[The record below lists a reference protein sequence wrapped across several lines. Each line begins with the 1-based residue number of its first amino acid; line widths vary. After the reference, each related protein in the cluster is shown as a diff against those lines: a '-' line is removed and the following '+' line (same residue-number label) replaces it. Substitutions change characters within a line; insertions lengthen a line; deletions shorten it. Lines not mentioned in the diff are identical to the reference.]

1 MATILITGGTGLIGT
16 ALTQFLTG
24 KQHDVIILTRH
35 LPRGRG
41 ASGNVTYAAWDP
53 AQQTIDTEA
62 IQKADYII
70 NLAGA
75 GVADKRWTKK
85 RKEEMVSSRVQ
96 SGQLLSNT
104 LQEIPNK
111 VKAVISISGIGW
123 YGDDDKRVPNQ
134 SFFKEQ
140 DPADTGYLGATC
152 VQWENAVQPVT
163 ALGKRL
169 VVFRCGVALSSKGG
183 AYTEFAK
190 PVRFGL
196 ATILGSGR
204 QVISW
209 IHIDDVCR
217 LFLYAIENEKMQGV
231 YNAVAPEPV
240 SNKTFMLALAKKI
253 KGSFFIPL
261 YVPSFLLKIVL
272 GELSVEV
279 LKSATVSCEKIS
291 AAGFQFLYP
300 SLEVALNDLVKK

>member
-16 ALTQFLTG
+16 ALSSFLTG
-24 KQHDVIILTRH
+24 KNHDVIILTRQVR
-35 LPRGRG
+35 PGKP
-41 ASGNVTYAAWDP
+41 NITYAAWDP
-53 AQQTIDTEA
+53 ARQTIDTEA
-62 IQKADYII
+62 IEKADYII

-96 SGQLLSNT
+96 SGQLLSKT
-104 LQEIPNK
+104 LQDIPNK
-111 VKAVISISGIGW
+111 VKTVISISGIGW
-123 YGDDDKRVPNQ
+123 YGDDEKRSSGQ
-134 SFFKEQ
+134 HFFKEQ

-152 VQWENAVQPVT
+152 VQWENAIKPVT
-163 ALGKRL
+163 EVGKRL
-169 VVFRCGVALSSKGG
+169 VIFRCGVALSNKGG

-240 SNKTFMLALAKKI
+240 TNKNFMLSLAKKI
-253 KGSFFIPL
+253 KGSFFIPF
-261 YVPSFLLKIVL
+261 YVPSFVLKIVL

-279 LKSATVSCEKIS
+279 LKSATVSSEKIS
-291 AAGFQFLYP
+291 AEGFQFVYP
-300 SLEVALNDLVKK
+300 TLDVALNDLVKK